1 MHLTRC
7 TINFDK
13 RHAESQRKLPG
24 CNFTLCVWIRVI
36 FQVGIKVTLYVSL
49 RKRVRR
55 TLVIFIV
62 RSDGE
67 VYEKGEE
74 TLVTPIE
81 VSKHLIACIPGHAK
95 DLHAST
101 KNFNFQKIL
110 SESTST
116 LRNDSLSL
124 IHLTEC

>member
-1 MHLTRC
+1 M
-7 TINFDK
+7 
-13 RHAESQRKLPG
+13 
-24 CNFTLCVWIRVI
+24 
-36 FQVGIKVTLYVSL
+36 
-49 RKRVRR
+49 RR

-81 VSKHLIACIPGHAK
+81 VSKHLIACIPGHAN

-101 KNFNFQKIL
+101 TNFNFQKIL

-116 LRNDSLSL
+116 LRDDPLSL